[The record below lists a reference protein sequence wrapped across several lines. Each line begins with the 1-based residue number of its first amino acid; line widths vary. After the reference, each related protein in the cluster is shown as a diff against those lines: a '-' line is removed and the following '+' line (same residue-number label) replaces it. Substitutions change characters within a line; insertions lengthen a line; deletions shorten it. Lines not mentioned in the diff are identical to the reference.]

1 MTKDDFI
8 GWMVTFGIMVVGGCL
23 LAASMYG
30 LGFVAMGVAAA
41 DAFLK
46 SK

>member
-1 MTKDDFI
+1 MARDKFF
-8 GWMVTFGIMVVGGCL
+8 GWMTCFGILVVGGCL

-30 LGFVAMGVAAA
+30 LGFVTLGVAAA